1 MPQPHSLDQ
10 SVIEDM
16 AQDLRDSIAFGDS
29 IDTFFAQDGT
39 AHSWLSQSADG
50 EYRRRTG
57 NTPEPGAVATAIYAV
72 LQPEYRP

>member
-1 MPQPHSLDQ
+1 MANLDQ
-10 SVIEDM
+10 NVVEDM

-29 IDTFFAQDGT
+29 IDTFFTAEGT
-39 AHSWLSQSADG
+39 AHSWLAESADH

-57 NTPEPGAVATAIYAV
+57 NSPESPGQVAKAIYAV